1 MPEMTM
7 STRRISLTVFA
18 ALSLITAAAHAQ
30 TTARSP
36 GKQADLPRD
45 FQALDTDGDGR
56 ITQEEFRKYRVKRFR
71 GLDRNKDGW
80 VTMEEFGPP
89 RYSTA
94 QRPVSG
100 MPSTSRP
107 APRDP
112 IFITLDQNGD
122 DRLSEDEFV
131 NAGLDAFNVIDEDK
145 DGSIVVA
152 EWEKAGRAVRGKL
165 LR

>member
-1 MPEMTM
+1 MTVQRTL
-7 STRRISLTVFA
+7 SA
-18 ALSLITAAAHAQ
+18 ALAALLLTSAGALAQ
-30 TTARSP
+30 TAQPAPARKES
-36 GKQADLPRD
+36 GIPRD
-45 FQALDTDGDGR
+45 FQSLDADGNGQ
-56 ITQEEFRKYRVKRFR
+56 ISQEEFRKYRVKRFR

-94 QRPVSG
+94 QRPVTG
-100 MPSTSRP
+100 MQTARP

-112 IFITLDQNGD
+112 MFITLDQNSD

-131 NAGLDAFNVIDEDK
+131 NAGLDAYNAIDEDK
-145 DGSIVVA
+145 DGNISVA
-152 EWEKAGRAVRGKL
+152 EWEKAGRAVRGRL